1 MYIIAR
7 TMLTL
12 QKIKNSLPEGL
23 LPEPAAV
30 WAQAEMLLRL
40 ADETLFDILNLL
52 THLLNQHLQL
62 NG

>member
-40 ADETLFDILNLL
+40 ADETLFDILNLSFFIV
-52 THLLNQHLQL
+52 
-62 NG
+62 